1 MQTYVFKAKNTGL
14 CTFRWMRGGG
24 NWAIAGQRL
33 RVVLPL
39 AIGLALGL
47 AVVAKPA
54 TAAPYEPNE
63 SAPAAAGPLLFG
75 QTYWATLESG
85 GDRDFFYFYVASPQ
99 ATQVELAVRN
109 LGGGGEPSDLDASIL
124 DLSGTAVAGQAFIR
138 DAETRVV
145 SATLEAGKYYV
156 EVAPGEGFGD
166 SYSLSAGGATGGF
179 ASYTQIA
186 GRCELAQKTIGK
198 DSVRVQ
204 RAKARLQ
211 RSVARLRRTRYAKR
225 AAREKAQAAH
235 RKALAAVKE
244 RRLDL
249 VEARRSRRPWCSIGA

>member
-1 MQTYVFKAKNTGL
+1 MNRAGNCGVGG
-14 CTFRWMRGGG
+14 RRGR
-24 NWAIAGQRL
+24 AFL
-33 RVVLPL
+33 SL
-39 AIGLALGL
+39 AIGVIVGL
-47 AVVAKPA
+47 IAGAGA
-54 TAAPYEPNE
+54 AAAAPYEPNE

-75 QTYWATLESG
+75 QTYWAGLETG
-85 GDRDFFYFYVASPQ
+85 GDRDFFYFYVASAQ
-99 ATQVELAVRN
+99 AAQVEIAVRN
-109 LGGGGEPSDLDASIL
+109 LSGGGEPSEVDASIL
-124 DLSGTAVAGQAFIR
+124 DLSGTAIAGQAFIR
-138 DAETRVV
+138 DGETRVV
-145 SATLEAGKYYV
+145 SAALEAGKYYV

-166 SYSLSAGGATGGF
+166 SYSLSAGGAAGGF

-198 DSVRVQ
+198 DSVRVE

-235 RKALAAVKE
+235 REALEAVKE